1 MISWGASKASLVM
14 DAAPLKQS
22 GWDGKGCLKSFLGPL
37 EVCVSISSR
46 GDTCVSGYLI
56 VEGSRHP
63 APCVCVDM

>member
-1 MISWGASKASLVM
+1 MG
-14 DAAPLKQS
+14 AAPLKQS
-22 GWDGKGCLKSFLGPL
+22 GWDGKGCLKTL

-46 GDTCVSGYLI
+46 GDTCASGYLV

>member
-14 DAAPLKQS
+14 GAAPLKQS
-22 GWDGKGCLKSFLGPL
+22 GWDGKGCLKTL

-46 GDTCVSGYLI
+46 GDTCASGYLV